1 VVPELDPM
9 RAVYRVGDVC
19 GDLGLCAGL
28 APLALAEGVIRDHLL
43 SGNTSPE
50 STTAALVVSVQSP
63 IHRMA
68 VALVPEPVKQP

>member
-1 VVPELDPM
+1 
-9 RAVYRVGDVC
+9 VGDVC

-28 APLALAEGVIRDHLL
+28 APLALADGVLRDRLQ
-43 SGNTSPE
+43 SGNASPE

-68 VALVPEPVKQP
+68 VALVPEPAKQP